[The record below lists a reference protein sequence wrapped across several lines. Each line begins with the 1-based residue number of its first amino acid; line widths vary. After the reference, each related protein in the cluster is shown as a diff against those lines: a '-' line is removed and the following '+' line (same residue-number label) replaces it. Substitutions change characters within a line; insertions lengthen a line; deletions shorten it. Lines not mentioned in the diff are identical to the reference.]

1 MKIFTSH
8 TNLHPHS
15 HEDQPK
21 HLHKDPGKTL
31 CSGKNFFGFQL
42 EHLFLKKEVPSI
54 RDIEIIS
61 KSKIKVLTNWTCGD
75 YFSWHYRSIESN

>member
-42 EHLFLKKEVPSI
+42 EHLFLKREDQLETLK
-54 RDIEIIS
+54 
-61 KSKIKVLTNWTCGD
+61 
-75 YFSWHYRSIESN
+75 